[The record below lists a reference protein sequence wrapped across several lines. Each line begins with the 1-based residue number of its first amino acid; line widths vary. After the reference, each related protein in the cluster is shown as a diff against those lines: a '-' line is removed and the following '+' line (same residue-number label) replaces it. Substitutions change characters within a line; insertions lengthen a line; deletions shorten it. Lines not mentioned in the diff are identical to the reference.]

1 MLSKKGDLCM
11 ENVKEVEKHVKEGFS
26 QFELS
31 KNVLHNLKHF
41 DLTPTGKLVLLVL
54 VDCFNPENNAVVFPS
69 MEFIADMAGIGL
81 TATKQA
87 IRDLILTG
95 CIIKSKRGKIRG
107 NYNKYLLTRKI
118 QYRASERAENENLAQ
133 GQKSDNDLLKSSE
146 NDRLKQSD
154 SDRFHEEQKIEQKN
168 NNVVEFKKKQEEEKI
183 TDTQILAEYAKEH
196 GASNIQGYINS
207 LKIKGVAADII
218 RQYREKEGVSKYW
231 ERQAASTSELVRE
244 FEQMKQNREPMP
256 ESFKNFKKVLMGC
269 R

>member
-1 MLSKKGDLCM
+1 MKVAKKHEG
-11 ENVKEVEKHVKEGFS
+11 HGFS

-87 IRDLILTG
+87 IKDLILTG

-107 NYNKYLLTRKI
+107 NYNKYLLTLKVRNTT
-118 QYRASERAENENLAQ
+118 SEQSENELF
-133 GQKSDNDLLKSSE
+133 
-146 NDRLKQSD
+146 KQSD
-154 SDRFHEEQKIEQKN
+154 SDRFHEEQKKRTNKEQT
-168 NNVVEFKKKQEEEKI
+168 NVVEFQK
-183 TDTQILAEYAKEH
+183 TDIQILQEYAKEH
-196 GASNIQGYINS
+196 GATNIQGYINA

-218 RQYREKEGVSKYW
+218 KQYREKEGVSKYW
-231 ERQAASTSELVRE
+231 ENQAAQTSEMIR
-244 FEQMKQNREPMP
+244 QIRSQKGDPMP
-256 ESFKNFKKVLMGC
+256 ESFKQLRKTLFKSC
-269 R
+269 P

>member
-11 ENVKEVEKHVKEGFS
+11 EKLKEVEKHEGHGFS

-54 VDCFNPENNAVVFPS
+54 VDCFNPDNNAVVFPS
-69 MEFIADMAGIGL
+69 MEYIADMAGIGL

-107 NYNKYLLTRKI
+107 NYNKYLLTKKI
-118 QYRASERAENENLAQ
+118 QYRASERAEIENLKQ
-133 GQKSDNDLLKSSE
+133 SENDLLKSSE
-146 NDRLKQSD
+146 NDRFKQSD
-154 SDRFHEEQKIEQKN
+154 FDRFHEEQISEQKN
-168 NNVVEFKKKQEEEKI
+168 NVVEISKK
-183 TDTQILAEYAKEH
+183 TDAQILAEYAKEH
-196 GASNIQGYINS
+196 GASNIQGYINA

-218 RQYREKEGVSKYW
+218 RQYREKEGVQKYW
-231 ERQAASTSELVRE
+231 DNQAAKTSELVRE
-244 FEQMKQNREPMP
+244 YQSFKGDPMP
-256 ESFKNFKKVLMGC
+256 ESFKNLKKVLMGVK
-269 R
+269 

>member
-1 MLSKKGDLCM
+1 
-11 ENVKEVEKHVKEGFS
+11 
-26 QFELS
+26 
-31 KNVLHNLKHF
+31 LKHF

-54 VDCFNPENNAVVFPS
+54 VDCFNPDNNAVVFPS

-118 QYRASERAENENLAQ
+118 QYRASERAENENLSQ
-133 GQKSDNDLLKSSE
+133 SQKSDNDLLKSSE
-146 NDRLKQSD
+146 NDRFKQSD
-154 SDRFHEEQKIEQKN
+154 SDRFHEEQIIEQKN
-168 NNVVEFKKKQEEEKI
+168 NNVVDFKKKQDEEKI

-218 RQYREKEGVSKYW
+218 RQYREKEGVQKYW
-231 ERQAASTSELVRE
+231 DSQAASTSELILE
-244 FEQMKQNREPMP
+244 YENIKKQSDPMP
-256 ESFKNFKKVLMGC
+256 ESFRLLKQKLMRIVKNA
-269 R
+269 

>member
-1 MLSKKGDLCM
+1 M
-11 ENVKEVEKHVKEGFS
+11 EKLKEVEKHEGHGFS

-54 VDCFNPENNAVVFPS
+54 VDCFNPDNNAVVFPS
-69 MEFIADMAGIGL
+69 IEYIADMAGIGL

-107 NYNKYLLTRKI
+107 NYNKYLLTKKI
-118 QYRASERAENENLAQ
+118 QYRASERAEIENLKQ
-133 GQKSDNDLLKSSE
+133 SENDLLKSSE
-146 NDRLKQSD
+146 NDRFKQSD
-154 SDRFHEEQKIEQKN
+154 FDRFHEEQIIEQKN
-168 NNVVEFKKKQEEEKI
+168 NVVELQK
-183 TDTQILAEYAKEH
+183 TDAQILAEYAKEH
-196 GASNIQGYINS
+196 GATNIQGYINS

-231 ERQAASTSELVRE
+231 ERQAAKTSELVRE
-244 FEQMKQNREPMP
+244 YANFKGDPMP
-256 ESFKNFKKVLMGC
+256 ESFKNLKKVLLNIC
-269 R
+269 

>member
-1 MLSKKGDLCM
+1 M
-11 ENVKEVEKHVKEGFS
+11 ENVKKAETHVEHAFS

-118 QYRASERAENENLAQ
+118 QYRASERAENENLSQ
-133 GQKSDNDLLKSSE
+133 SQKSDNDLLKSSE
-146 NDRLKQSD
+146 NDRFKQSD
-154 SDRFHEEQKIEQKN
+154 SDRFHEEQKTEQKN
-168 NNVVEFKKKQEEEKI
+168 NNVVDFKKNMDCHANARNDSEKK
-183 TDTQILAEYAKEH
+183 TDAQILTEYAKNN
-196 GASNIQGYINS
+196 GATNIQGYVNA
-207 LKIKGVAADII
+207 LRIKGVAADII

-231 ERQAASTSELVRE
+231 EHQAASTSELIRE
-244 FEQMKQNREPMP
+244 YASMKSEPP
-256 ESFKNFKKVLMGC
+256 TESFKALRQTLFMQK
-269 R
+269 

>member
-1 MLSKKGDLCM
+1 MGVAKKQEC
-11 ENVKEVEKHVKEGFS
+11 KEFT

-87 IRDLILTG
+87 IKDLILTG

-107 NYNKYLLTRKI
+107 NYNKYLLTLKVRNLT
-118 QYRASERAENENLAQ
+118 SEQSENELF
-133 GQKSDNDLLKSSE
+133 
-146 NDRLKQSD
+146 KQSD
-154 SDRFHEEQKIEQKN
+154 SDRFHEEQKIRTKKEQTTK
-168 NNVVEFKKKQEEEKI
+168 VVALKQSNSIELK
-183 TDTQILAEYAKEH
+183 TDLQILTEYAENH
-196 GASNIQGYINS
+196 GATNIQGYINA

-218 RQYREKEGVSKYW
+218 RQYRSNVGVQKYW
-231 ERQAASTSELVRE
+231 DNQAALTSELIKE
-244 FEQMKQNREPMP
+244 YEQNILLAEPMP
-256 ESFKNFKKVLMGC
+256 ESFKALGRKLRGQ
-269 R
+269 

>member
-1 MLSKKGDLCM
+1 MKKL
-11 ENVKEVEKHVKEGFS
+11 KEVEKHEGHGFS

-54 VDCFNPENNAVVFPS
+54 VDCYNPDNNAVVFPS

-118 QYRASERAENENLAQ
+118 QYRASERAENENLPQ
-133 GQKSDNDLLKSSE
+133 GQKSDNDLLKNSE
-146 NDRLKQSD
+146 NDRFKQSD

-168 NNVVEFKKKQEEEKI
+168 NNVVDFKKRQDEEKI
-183 TDTQILAEYAKEH
+183 TDTQILTEYAKEH

-218 RQYREKEGVSKYW
+218 RQYRELEGVSKYW
-231 ERQAASTSELVRE
+231 ERQAAQTSELVRE
-244 FEQMKQNREPMP
+244 YANFKGDPMP
-256 ESFKNFKKVLMGC
+256 ESFKNLKKVLMGC

>member
-1 MLSKKGDLCM
+1 MGESAQKHAT
-11 ENVKEVEKHVKEGFS
+11 KEIS

-54 VDCFNPENNAVVFPS
+54 VDCFNPANNAVVFPS

-87 IRDLILTG
+87 IKDLINTG

-118 QYRASERAENENLAQ
+118 QYGVSERVEIENLSES
-133 GQKSDNDLLKSSE
+133 QKSENDLLKSSE
-146 NDRLKQSD
+146 IDRFKQSD
-154 SDRFHEEQKIEQKN
+154 SDRFHEEQISEQI
-168 NNVVEFKKKQEEEKI
+168 NNVVGISKK
-183 TDTQILAEYAKEH
+183 TDAQILAEYAKKH
-196 GASNIQGYINS
+196 GATNIQGYINA

-231 ERQAASTSELVRE
+231 ECQAAQTSELVKE
-244 FEQMKQNREPMP
+244 Y
-256 ESFKNFKKVLMGC
+256 ESFEHDTPTQSFIDLKAKLMGIC
-269 R
+269 K

>member
-1 MLSKKGDLCM
+1 M

-31 KNVLHNLKHF
+31 KIVLHNLKHF

-107 NYNKYLLTRKI
+107 NYNKYLLTKKI
-118 QYRASERAENENLAQ
+118 QYRASERADIENLKQ
-133 GQKSDNDLLKSSE
+133 SENDLLKSSE
-146 NDRLKQSD
+146 NDRFKQSD
-154 SDRFHEEQKIEQKN
+154 FDRFHEEQKIEQKN
-168 NNVVEFKKKQEEEKI
+168 NNVVDFKKRQDEEKI
-183 TDTQILAEYAKEH
+183 TDTQILSEYAKEH
-196 GASNIQGYINS
+196 GASNIQGYINA

-218 RQYREKEGVSKYW
+218 RQYREKEGVQKYW
-231 ERQAASTSELVRE
+231 DSQAASTSELIQE
-244 FEQMKQNREPMP
+244 YENMKKQSDPMP

>member
-1 MLSKKGDLCM
+1 MELAKKH
-11 ENVKEVEKHVKEGFS
+11 ERHGFS

-54 VDCFNPENNAVVFPS
+54 VDCFNPDNNAVVFPS

-95 CIIKSKRGKIRG
+95 CIIKSKRGKIKG

-118 QYRASERAENENLAQ
+118 LKNIKQSENE
-133 GQKSDNDLLKSSE
+133 LLKSSE

-168 NNVVEFKKKQEEEKI
+168 NKVVEFRKKQEEQKI

-196 GASNIQGYINS
+196 GASNIQGYINA

-218 RQYREKEGVSKYW
+218 RQYREKEGVQKYW
-231 ERQAASTSELVRE
+231 ERQAAQTSELVK
-244 FEQMKQNREPMP
+244 QMGAQKGDPMP
-256 ESFKNFKKVLMGC
+256 DCFKNLKARLQML
-269 R
+269 

>member
-1 MLSKKGDLCM
+1 MKVFKKQEC
-11 ENVKEVEKHVKEGFS
+11 KEFT

-41 DLTPTGKLVLLVL
+41 DLTPTGKLVLLIL

-107 NYNKYLLTRKI
+107 NYNKYLLTLKVRNLT
-118 QYRASERAENENLAQ
+118 SEQPENELF
-133 GQKSDNDLLKSSE
+133 
-146 NDRLKQSD
+146 KQSD
-154 SDRFHEEQKIEQKN
+154 SDRFHEEQKIRTKKEQTTK
-168 NNVVEFKKKQEEEKI
+168 VVTLKQSNSRELK
-183 TDTQILAEYAKEH
+183 TDLQILTEYAENH
-196 GASNIQGYINS
+196 GATNIQGYINA

-218 RQYREKEGVSKYW
+218 RQYREKEGVQKYW
-231 ERQAASTSELVRE
+231 DNQAASTSELIKE
-244 FEQMKQNREPMP
+244 YEQNILLAEPMP
-256 ESFKNFKKVLMGC
+256 ESFKALGRKLRGQKNKPA
-269 R
+269 

>member
-1 MLSKKGDLCM
+1 MKVAKKHEG
-11 ENVKEVEKHVKEGFS
+11 HGFS

-87 IRDLILTG
+87 IKDLILTG

-107 NYNKYLLTRKI
+107 NYNKYLLTLKVRNTT
-118 QYRASERAENENLAQ
+118 SEQSENEL
-133 GQKSDNDLLKSSE
+133 
-146 NDRLKQSD
+146 LKQSD
-154 SDRFHEEQKIEQKN
+154 SDRFHEEQKKRTKKEQTNIVALQK
-168 NNVVEFKKKQEEEKI
+168 
-183 TDTQILAEYAKEH
+183 TDVQILQQYAKEH
-196 GASNIQGYINS
+196 GASNIQGYINA

-218 RQYREKEGVSKYW
+218 CQYREKEGVSKYW
-231 ERQAASTSELVRE
+231 EHQAAQTSELIKQMRE
-244 FEQMKQNREPMP
+244 QKGDPMP
-256 ESFKNFKKVLMGC
+256 ESFRALKAKLKTACNYQM
-269 R
+269 

>member
-1 MLSKKGDLCM
+1 MKNL
-11 ENVKEVEKHVKEGFS
+11 KEVEKHVKEGFS

-95 CIIKSKRGKIRG
+95 CIIKSKRCKIKG
-107 NYNKYLLTRKI
+107 NYNKYLLTLKVRNMT
-118 QYRASERAENENLAQ
+118 SERSENEFF
-133 GQKSDNDLLKSSE
+133 KRSESDC
-146 NDRLKQSD
+146 
-154 SDRFHEEQKIEQKN
+154 FHEEQKIRTKKEQTK
-168 NNVVEFKKKQEEEKI
+168 VVEISKK
-183 TDTQILAEYAKEH
+183 TDAQILAEYAKEH
-196 GASNIQGYINS
+196 GASNIQGYINA
-207 LKIKGVAADII
+207 LRIKRVAADII
-218 RQYREKEGVSKYW
+218 RQYREKEGVQKYW
-231 ERQAASTSELVRE
+231 DKLAAKTSELVRE
-244 FEQMKQNREPMP
+244 YANLKGDPMP
-256 ESFKNFKKVLMGC
+256 ESFKNLKKVLMGC

>member
-1 MLSKKGDLCM
+1 MGELAQKHAT
-11 ENVKEVEKHVKEGFS
+11 KEIS

-54 VDCFNPENNAVVFPS
+54 VDCFNPDNNAVVFPS
-69 MEFIADMAGIGL
+69 MEYIADMAGIGL

-107 NYNKYLLTRKI
+107 NYNKYLLTKKI
-118 QYRASERAENENLAQ
+118 QYRASERAEIENLKQ
-133 GQKSDNDLLKSSE
+133 SENDLLKSSE
-146 NDRLKQSD
+146 NDRFKQSD
-154 SDRFHEEQKIEQKN
+154 FDRFHEEQKIEQKN
-168 NNVVEFKKKQEEEKI
+168 NVVEISKK
-183 TDTQILAEYAKEH
+183 TDAQILAEYAKEH
-196 GASNIQGYINS
+196 GATNIQGYVNA

-231 ERQAASTSELVRE
+231 ERQAAQTSELVRE
-244 FEQMKQNREPMP
+244 YEQMKEERDPMP
-256 ESFKNFKKVLMGC
+256 ESFKNLKKVLMGVK
-269 R
+269 

>member
-1 MLSKKGDLCM
+1 M
-11 ENVKEVEKHVKEGFS
+11 EKLKEVEKHVKEGFS

-54 VDCFNPENNAVVFPS
+54 VDCFNPDNNAVVFPS

-107 NYNKYLLTRKI
+107 NYNKYLLTKKI
-118 QYRASERAENENLAQ
+118 QYGASERAEIKNLKQSEN
-133 GQKSDNDLLKSSE
+133 DFLKSSE
-146 NDRLKQSD
+146 NDRFKQSD
-154 SDRFHEEQKIEQKN
+154 FDRFHEEQISEQKN
-168 NNVVEFKKKQEEEKI
+168 NVVEISKK
-183 TDTQILAEYAKEH
+183 TDAQILAEYAKEH
-196 GASNIQGYINS
+196 GATNIQGYINS

-231 ERQAASTSELVRE
+231 ERQAAQTSELIRE
-244 FEQMKQNREPMP
+244 YASFKGDPMP
-256 ESFKNFKKVLMGC
+256 ESFKNLKKMLMGC

>member
-1 MLSKKGDLCM
+1 MELAKKHEG
-11 ENVKEVEKHVKEGFS
+11 HGFS

-54 VDCFNPENNAVVFPS
+54 VDCFNPDNNAVVFPS

-118 QYRASERAENENLAQ
+118 QYGASERAEIKNIKQSENE
-133 GQKSDNDLLKSSE
+133 LLKSSE

-154 SDRFHEEQKIEQKN
+154 SDRFHEEQISEQKN
-168 NNVVEFKKKQEEEKI
+168 NKVVEFKKKQYEEKI

-196 GASNIQGYINS
+196 GASNIQGYINA

-218 RQYREKEGVSKYW
+218 RQYREKEGVQKYW
-231 ERQAASTSELVRE
+231 DNYAAQTSELIKEMRE
-244 FEQMKQNREPMP
+244 QKGDPMP
-256 ESFKNFKKVLMGC
+256 ESFKNLKARLLSY
-269 R
+269 

>member
-1 MLSKKGDLCM
+1 MKVAKKHEG
-11 ENVKEVEKHVKEGFS
+11 HGFS

-87 IRDLILTG
+87 IKDLILTG

-107 NYNKYLLTRKI
+107 NYNKYLLTLKVRNTT
-118 QYRASERAENENLAQ
+118 SEQSENELF
-133 GQKSDNDLLKSSE
+133 
-146 NDRLKQSD
+146 KQSD
-154 SDRFHEEQKIEQKN
+154 SDRFHEEQKKKTNKEQT
-168 NNVVEFKKKQEEEKI
+168 NVVEFQK
-183 TDTQILAEYAKEH
+183 TDIQILQEYAKEH
-196 GASNIQGYINS
+196 GATNIQGYINA

-218 RQYREKEGVSKYW
+218 KQYREKEGVSKYW
-231 ERQAASTSELVRE
+231 ERQAAQTSEMIKQMRE
-244 FEQMKQNREPMP
+244 QKGSPMP
-256 ESFKNFKKVLMGC
+256 ESFKQLRKTLFK
-269 R
+269 